1 MTKEPDGPA
10 EDTSA
15 APRIT
20 VVQNWFEELR
30 RLVPTN

>member
-10 EDTSA
+10 EDTS
-15 APRIT
+15 PPPSLIL
-20 VVQNWFEELR
+20 VQNWSEELR